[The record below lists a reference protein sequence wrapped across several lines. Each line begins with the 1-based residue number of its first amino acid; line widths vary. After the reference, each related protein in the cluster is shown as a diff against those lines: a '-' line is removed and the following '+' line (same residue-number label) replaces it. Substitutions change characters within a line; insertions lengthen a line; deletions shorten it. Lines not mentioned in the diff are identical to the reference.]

1 MNKND
6 YKNLFHKEWERIIEI
21 LENGEYKTF
30 KYKACP
36 NLNEME
42 KLILREIGLNEDLFH
57 NRLPCDYAMSQANE
71 NSTDK
76 FCEFCPINWKKSK
89 DFECS
94 YSKNGYSLYY
104 EIFYNFYFRNSDEKS
119 RKKLITLIKE
129 YKNLWR

>member
-42 KLILREIGLNEDLFH
+42 KLILREIELNEDLFH

-71 NSTDK
+71 NSIDK
-76 FCEFCPINWKKSK
+76 FCEFCPINWKNQRILNAHTARMDIVCITKYFIIFISETVMK
-89 DFECS
+89 RVE
-94 YSKNGYSLYY
+94 KN
-104 EIFYNFYFRNSDEKS
+104 
-119 RKKLITLIKE
+119 
-129 YKNLWR
+129 